1 MSNNELRGTCIN
13 FRMRGADRTP
23 ECAIGHDVTKCQTCE
38 HWQQIKPYE
47 YPPDIKLRLAAL
59 EQKQAADMER
69 ARALERP
76 KLTARQ
82 IAAQAYPR
90 LGMQTLKRVWS
101 FLRALASWAFM
112 PRISKRRYVA
122 RLDACLACPHRKPG
136 EPVGYCGKC
145 GCGRNPLSEL
155 STKAKM
161 PAATCPDNRWAKR

>member
-1 MSNNELRGTCIN
+1 MSNAEPRGNCIH
-13 FRMRGADRTP
+13 FRMRGAERTP
-23 ECAIGHDVTKCQTCE
+23 ECSIGHDVSKCQTCE

-47 YPPDIKLRLAAL
+47 YAPDIKMRLAAL
-59 EQKQAADMER
+59 EQKKAADMER

-76 KLTARQ
+76 KPTAQQ
-82 IAAQAYPR
+82 IAADAYPR
-90 LGMQTLKRVWS
+90 FGRRTWKRVWG
-101 FLRALASWAFM
+101 FVRALTSWAFM

-122 RLDACLACPHRKPG
+122 RIDACLACPHRTPG

>member
-1 MSNNELRGTCIN
+1 MANNEPRGTCIN

-76 KLTARQ
+76 KRTARQ

-90 LGMQTLKRVWS
+90 FGMRTLKRVWS

-112 PRISKRRYVA
+112 PKISKRRYVA

-161 PAATCPDNRWAKR
+161 PAATCPDNRWPKR